1 MIKKKKYILFIL
13 IVVTITGGISF
24 TGVASGKM
32 LPEDADHNQIICLPI
47 KNETGA
53 YLDSMKSFYD
63 SLRTFGSIM
72 QEPLMG
78 LNKDLEVAPL
88 GAEYWKVSEDGLN
101 WTFHLRKGL
110 KWSDGAPVTA
120 HDYVFALQRAV
131 INGYDFS
138 WYWSTIAGIKNW
150 ERVEKN
156 ELPVDELGIKAL
168 DDYTLTITTE
178 TPKPFL
184 AMVLTRLYP
193 TPRHAVQRYGD
204 EYATRAETMV
214 GNGPFMVIEWVRGS
228 HITLVQNPYYE
239 GIWPPY
245 LEKIVLKYGTFDPE
259 TGFPAYLND
268 EIHYSEL
275 NAGQLAYVK
284 KNLPEELYSGPML
297 RLFYLSFDTTKPPF
311 NDVRVRQA
319 FNHAINREELCS
331 TVLRDVAI
339 PEYSVLMKGFPGYD
353 PIQAKELSEYDLEL
367 AKKLLAEA
375 GYPDGEGFPEQ
386 ELWVRNASQHAVW
399 QIPAAAYLQA
409 QLKEALGVNIIPRL
423 IEVKT
428 YTDALNQYFHNLFLA
443 TYGFDYLDPSNF
455 MDLFLTNGRHS
466 WPNPDYNRLVNEA
479 DSAFD
484 WEERIEKYRKAE
496 QVLIQE
502 APAIFIF
509 QAMHCVVWKPFLKVG
524 ALEKNKEGTENFNID
539 DSSRYIAS
547 HIYVKKND

>member
-78 LNKDLEVAPL
+78 LNKDLEVVPL
-88 GAEYWKVSEDGLN
+88 GAEYWKVSEDGFN

-284 KNLPEELYSGPML
+284 KNLPDELYSGPML
-297 RLFYLSFDTTKPPF
+297 RLFYLSFDTTKSPF

-339 PEYSVLMKGFPGYD
+339 PEYSVLMTGFPGYD

-428 YTDALNQYFHNLFLA
+428 YTDALNQYSHNLFLA

-484 WEERIEKYRKAE
+484 WEERIEKYREAE

-524 ALEKNKEGTENFNID
+524 ALEKNKEGTEYFNID

>member
-428 YTDALNQYFHNLFLA
+428 YTDALNQYSHNLFLA

-484 WEERIEKYRKAE
+484 WEERIEKYREAE